1 MDEHIKAYKEIR
13 IQQNLERKELR
24 EHCLESVSDLCSNM
38 LYDVRSG
45 VAQVYSNQKKIKDAT
60 FELQQASSNVNSKI
74 DIWIKKY
81 NGLNSA
87 LRGLGDIRH
96 WAQAIRKDLNEIN
109 DTLEQIVEHKKT
121 QQQLAKSHPDQSSQS
136 SINPQSLPPLTA
148 HNLVTD
154 NDLPTR

>member
-1 MDEHIKAYKEIR
+1 MDEQIKAYKEIR
-13 IQQNLERKELR
+13 IKQNLERKALR
-24 EHCLESVSDLCSNM
+24 EECLESVSELCTTM
-38 LYDVRSG
+38 LYDVRTG

-60 FELQQASSNVNSKI
+60 LELQESASKVNNKI
-74 DIWIKKY
+74 DLWVKKY

-121 QQQLAKSHPDQSSQS
+121 QQQLKKSHENQSQS
-136 SINPQSLPPLTA
+136 TLDPESLPPVTA
-148 HNLVTD
+148 QNLVTD
-154 NDLPTR
+154 NDMPTR